1 MSDILS
7 AVMSA
12 RRGIAASLAA
22 LALAG
27 TTHGA
32 LAADALP
39 AAAEPVDYVRVC
51 DAYGSGFFYVPGT
64 QTCLRI
70 GGRVRVE
77 YRVRG
82 FGDMASAWDQRTDNS
97 TQTRA
102 RGYARFD
109 SRSDTEYGMLRTYVD
124 LLMTADSDATTTT
137 TVGIDH
143 AFISLGG
150 FTIGKTQ
157 SVWDY
162 WTGYAYGAIFTDYSD
177 TKLWTASYTAE
188 IATGLSGTLAIEDNS
203 RRRTNLVQLG
213 APVPVI
219 ASGGPRMPDVVA
231 RLKHDGGWGSAQVM
245 GALHQ
250 VMFSTG
256 PGNTRVGYA
265 LGGGVQVNLPVL
277 GPKDRLALQAIY
289 THGASRYAVDSWDG
303 RITDAITDGT
313 RTRLTTT
320 WNLVAGLHHEFNAHW
335 AANLEGGWHKVD
347 ALGQAY
353 DFRQIGINGNIEW
366 RPVAGLAVGLEG
378 EFRNI
383 DYRAAGLADGNQF
396 LTLVRVQR
404 DF

>member
-1 MSDILS
+1 MTTRHSI
-7 AVMSA
+7 AV
-12 RRGIAASLAA
+12 SLAA
-22 LALAG
+22 LFLAG
-27 TTHGA
+27 AGENAGA
-32 LAADALP
+32 AGASP
-39 AAAEPVDYVRVC
+39 TQVEPVDYVRVC

-70 GGRVRVE
+70 SGRVRAE

-82 FGDMASAWDQRTDNS
+82 FGDMASAWDDRTDNS

-109 SRSDTEYGMLRTYVD
+109 SRSDTEYGLLRTYVEAF
-124 LLMTADSDATTTT
+124 LTADSGATATT

-162 WTGYAYGAIFTDYSD
+162 WTGYAYGAIFTDYSN
-177 TKLWTASYTAE
+177 TKLWSVSYTGELAD
-188 IATGLSGTLAIEDNS
+188 GLSATLAIEDNS
-203 RRRTNLVQLG
+203 KRRTNLVQLG
-213 APVPVI
+213 APATVI
-219 ASGGPRMPDVVA
+219 ASGGPRMPDIVA
-231 RLKHDGGWGSAQVM
+231 RLKHDGDWGGAQAM

-250 VMFSTG
+250 VMFAAG
-256 PGNTRVGYA
+256 PGKTRIGYA
-265 LGGGVQVNLPVL
+265 LGAGVEVKLPVI
-277 GPKDRLALQAIY
+277 GPKDRLMLQAIY

-303 RITDAITDGT
+303 RISDAITDGA
-313 RTRLTTT
+313 RTKLTTT
-320 WNLVAGLHHEFNAHW
+320 WNLVAGLRHEFNAHW

-353 DFRQIGINGNIEW
+353 DFRQIGVNGNIEW
-366 RPVAGLAVGLEG
+366 RPVAGLAIGLEG
-378 EFRNI
+378 EFRNV

-396 LTLVRVQR
+396 VTLVRVQR